1 MTYTKRWEL
10 IHLLGSKCVDCG
22 NENFYDLEIDHIFDD
37 GDGDRAIYKD
47 VVGHYLSRPTRAK
60 MRLQILCKKCHEEKH
75 HPPFIPEDFE
85 PEIPVGHLPAYSII
99 LEEVKKLE
107 GERENRKPVF
117 IQSLIAN
124 LGTEDNEKWQ
134 YDWDKKI
141 RMLLREAIIYESKP
155 GYVNTI

>member
-10 IHLLGSKCVDCG
+10 IHLLGAKCVDCG
-22 NENFYDLEIDHIFDD
+22 NENFYDLEVDHKFDD

-85 PEIPVGHLPAYSII
+85 PEIGHLPIHQKV
-99 LEEVKKLE
+99 LEELKEME
-107 GERENRKPVF
+107 GEPKKPVL

-124 LGTEDNEKWQ
+124 LGIEDNEKWQ

-141 RMLLREAIIYESKP
+141 RMLLREAYIYESKP
-155 GYVNTI
+155 GYVNRV